1 MRYFIILFNFIGN
14 CRNVNNYH
22 FAIDWLLMGDVENI
36 VALNILYFFIP
47 VGGCAVLLQ
56 LHFSGR
62 SESCSSSL
70 CISDEQ
76 PICLSF

>member
-14 CRNVNNYH
+14 SRNINN
-22 FAIDWLLMGDVENI
+22 FVMDWLLVGDVENI

-47 VGGCAVLLQ
+47 LGGRAVLLQ

-62 SESCSSSL
+62 SKS
-70 CISDEQ
+70 
-76 PICLSF
+76 